1 MASPYRGLPSIDRL
15 LSDERVRGLSD
26 RYDARIITD
35 VARERLAEARRAIA
49 AGRPCPPYDAIVLS
63 LIESIGSI
71 VAPTLRPVINATGVI
86 LHTNLGRA
94 PLSSEAIA
102 AMEAVAHGYSN
113 IEFELETGDRGSRHS
128 HLESLLCRLTGAE
141 AAIAVNNNA
150 GAVLLGLAALAS
162 NREVIISRGQLV
174 EIGGGFRVPDVMAE
188 SAARLVEVGTT
199 NRTYLADYAT
209 AITADTAAL
218 LRVHTS
224 NFRIIGFAESPSLSD
239 LASLAHERGL
249 LLLDDLG
256 SGSLLDTTQF
266 GLGKEPTIQE
276 SLAAGADLVF
286 FSGDKLLG
294 GPQAGIIAGRRDLV
308 DKLKRHPLARA
319 LRLDKMTIAALTATL
334 THYVKDEALQKIPV
348 WRMISLPVAAI
359 ERRAARWA
367 KALGPTARI
376 VDGRSMIGG
385 GSLPEESLPTKLLAL
400 GADAPVDVVAVARRL
415 RLSDPPVI
423 ARIERDLLLL
433 DPRTADPRQDRLL
446 IAALQAAL
454 SA

>member
-26 RYDARIITD
+26 RYDTRIITD

-49 AGRPCPPYDAIVLS
+49 AGRPCPPYDAIVSS
-63 LIESIGSI
+63 LIERIASM

-86 LHTNLGRA
+86 LHTNLGRS
-94 PLSSEAIA
+94 PLSDEAIA
-102 AMEAVAHGYSN
+102 AMESVARSYSN

-188 SAARLVEVGTT
+188 SSARLVEVGTT
-199 NRTYLADYAT
+199 NRTYLTDYAT

-224 NFRIIGFAESPSLSD
+224 NFRIIGFAESPSLGD
-239 LASLAHERGL
+239 LASLAHERRL

-266 GLGKEPTIQE
+266 GLGKEPTVQE

-308 DKLKRHPLARA
+308 DEPKRHPLARA

-348 WRMISLPVAAI
+348 WRMISLPIAAI

-367 KALGPTARI
+367 KALGPTASI

-400 GADAPVDVVAVARRL
+400 GAPVDVVAVARRL

-433 DPRTADPRQDRLL
+433 DPRTVDPRQDRLL

>member
-15 LSDERVRGLSD
+15 LGDERVRGLSEK
-26 RYDARIITD
+26 YDARIITD
-35 VARERLAEARRAIA
+35 VARERLAEARGAIA
-49 AGRPCPPYDAIVLS
+49 AGRPCPPYDAIVSS
-63 LIESIGSI
+63 LIEGIGSI

-86 LHTNLGRA
+86 LHTNLGRS
-94 PLSSEAIA
+94 PLSDEAIA
-102 AMEAVAHGYSN
+102 PWKRPPAATATSSSN
-113 IEFELETGDRGSRHS
+113 WRPATGDRAIPSR
-128 HLESLLCRLTGAE
+128 ESPCRLTGAE
-141 AAIAVNNNA
+141 AAMAVNNNA
-150 GAVLLGLAALAS
+150 GAVLLVSRPWPPTARSSSPAAS
-162 NREVIISRGQLV
+162 SSR
-174 EIGGGFRVPDVMAE
+174 
-188 SAARLVEVGTT
+188 SAAASASRMSWPRAAPAWSRWAPPTAPT
-199 NRTYLADYAT
+199 SPITQD
-209 AITADTAAL
+209 AITAGTAAL

-224 NFRIIGFAESPSLSD
+224 NFRIIGFAESPSLSN
-239 LASLAHERGL
+239 LAGLAHERNI

-266 GLGKEPTIQE
+266 GLGEEPTVQE
-276 SLAAGADLVF
+276 SLTAGADLVF

-294 GPQAGIIAGRRDLV
+294 GPQAGIIVGRRDLV

-319 LRLDKMTIAALTATL
+319 LRLDKGTIAALTATL
-334 THYVKDEALQKIPV
+334 THYVKDETLQKIPV
-348 WRMISLPVAAI
+348 WRMIALPVAAI
-359 ERRAARWA
+359 EHRAARWA
-367 KALGPTARI
+367 KALGEPASI

-400 GADAPVDVVAVARRL
+400 GAPVDVVAVARRL

-433 DPRTADPRQDRLL
+433 DPRTVDPRQDRLL

>member
-15 LSDERVRGLSD
+15 LGDERVRGLSD
-26 RYDARIITD
+26 EYDARIITD

-49 AGRPCPPYDAIVLS
+49 AGRPCPPYDAIVSS

-94 PLSSEAIA
+94 PLSDEAIA
-102 AMEAVAHGYSN
+102 AMEAVARGYSN
-113 IEFELETGDRGSRHS
+113 IEFDLETGDRGSRHS

-199 NRTYLADYAT
+199 NRTYLTDYAT

-239 LASLAHERGL
+239 LAAPRPRARPPAARRPGQRLPYSTRPSSASAKNPR
-249 LLLDDLG
+249 
-256 SGSLLDTTQF
+256 SRRAWPRA
-266 GLGKEPTIQE
+266 PT
-276 SLAAGADLVF
+276 SSSSPAT
-286 FSGDKLLG
+286 SSS
-294 GPQAGIIAGRRDLV
+294 AGR
-308 DKLKRHPLARA
+308 KP
-319 LRLDKMTIAALTATL
+319 
-334 THYVKDEALQKIPV
+334 
-348 WRMISLPVAAI
+348 
-359 ERRAARWA
+359 
-367 KALGPTARI
+367 
-376 VDGRSMIGG
+376 
-385 GSLPEESLPTKLLAL
+385 GS
-400 GADAPVDVVAVARRL
+400 
-415 RLSDPPVI
+415 
-423 ARIERDLLLL
+423 
-433 DPRTADPRQDRLL
+433 
-446 IAALQAAL
+446 
-454 SA
+454 